1 MNYKKGLVSIIMP
14 TYNRK
19 YIIGDAIDS
28 CLSQTYRNI
37 EIIVCDDHSTDGT
50 KEYIAERMREDARIR
65 YCMNPE
71 GKKGANA
78 ARNTAIKMAQ
88 GEYLAFLDTDD
99 YLLEDAVAC
108 RVEVFHNNHD
118 VAMVYG
124 NNYTEVG
131 NRRYKRIYTDIRK
144 EKLSQKRYLMQ
155 ELALC
160 LQSTIMLR
168 TSVFQKIGLLDEE
181 QKAWTDDGLVVAV
194 GMRYPLMHSGKY
206 IVVMRKSEVSM
217 TSNKWN
223 MYFGCKIMVERY
235 KRQILHYASLGRYLV
250 WKIRLFSMFC
260 YAKEVDADK
269 IGNEWGKIF
278 WKALHISTKK
288 IVFPFFRLYCE

>member
-1 MNYKKGLVSIIMP
+1 MKYKKGLVSIIMP

-19 YIIGDAIDS
+19 SIIGDAIDS
-28 CLSQTYRNI
+28 CLSQTYQNI

-50 KEYIAERMREDARIR
+50 KEYIVERMREDARIR

-78 ARNTAIKMAQ
+78 ARNTAIKIAE
-88 GEYLAFLDTDD
+88 GEYLVFLDTDD
-99 YLLEDAVAC
+99 YLLEDSIAC

-124 NNYTEVG
+124 NLYTEVG
-131 NRRYKRIYTDIRK
+131 RRRYKNVYTDIRK

-160 LQSTIMLR
+160 SQITFMLR
-168 TSVFQKIGLLDEE
+168 TSIFSKIGLLDEE
-181 QKAWTDDGLVVAV
+181 QKGWTDDGVVVAV
-194 GMRYPLMHSGKY
+194 GMRYPIMHCGKY
-206 IVVMRKSEVSM
+206 IAVMRKSEVSM

-223 MYFGCKIMVERY
+223 MYFGCKIMVEKW
-235 KRQILHYASLGRYLV
+235 KRQILHYASLGRYIL

-260 YAKEVDADK
+260 YAKEVDAVRSGDTR
-269 IGNEWGKIF
+269 GGAFVEGSAYF
-278 WKALHISTKK
+278 
-288 IVFPFFRLYCE
+288 Y

>member
-1 MNYKKGLVSIIMP
+1 MKRGLVSIIMP

-50 KEYIAERMREDARIR
+50 KEYIEERMKEDARIR
-65 YCMNPE
+65 YCVNPE

-88 GEYLAFLDTDD
+88 GEYLTFLDSDD
-99 YLLEDAVAC
+99 YLLEDAIAC
-108 RVEVFHNNHD
+108 RVEVFQKNH

-124 NNYTEVG
+124 NNYSEAG
-131 NRRYKRIYTDIRK
+131 KRRYKVIFTDIGK
-144 EKLSQKRYLMQ
+144 EKLDQKKYLMQ

-160 LQSTIMLR
+160 QQNTIMLR
-168 TSVFQKIGLLDEE
+168 TSALKAVGLLDEE
-181 QKAWTDDGLVVAV
+181 QKGWTDDGVVVAV
-194 GMRYPLMHSGKY
+194 GMRYPIMHSGKY
-206 IVVMRKSEVSM
+206 IAVIRSSEVSM

-223 MYFGCKIMVERY
+223 MYFGCKIMVKRY
-235 KRQILHYASLGRYLV
+235 KKQIIRYASPGRYLL
-250 WKIRLFSMFC
+250 WRIRLISLFC
-260 YAKEVDADK
+260 YAKERDAARNGK
-269 IGNEWGKIF
+269 EWNKKF
-278 WKALHISTKK
+278 WEALHVSTRKL
-288 IVFPFFRLYCE
+288 VFPFFRLYCE